1 MNLLVQLS
9 WALLALIHL
18 MPALAFVRPALLT
31 QLYGVKA
38 GEATFLLLHHRAALF
53 LAVLLL
59 CLWSIFASAPRPAAA
74 VATAISMLTF
84 LLLYLQAASILP
96 GTPRGCDW
104 QERAVTS
111 IGVGG
116 CAASLTL
123 PSLLQTTMTLKTTTT
138 TTTKTTTRSCFS
150 HLWG

>member
-1 MNLLVQLS
+1 MNLLVQIS

-53 LAVLLL
+53 LAVLVL

-84 LLLYLQAASILP
+84 LLLYWQAGSPPALRTI
-96 GTPRGCDW
+96 
-104 QERAVTS
+104 AVVDL
-111 IGVGG
+111 IGLAPLALVGW
-116 CAASLTL
+116 AAF
-123 PSLLQTTMTLKTTTT
+123 KN
-138 TTTKTTTRSCFS
+138 
-150 HLWG
+150 